1 MKLSRNARIVLGVFF
16 AFLVVLSI
24 ITTVAIVRFQP
35 IARQYAISALREQY
49 HSDVQLGDLQI
60 SLFPRVKATGEN
72 LVFRLQGREN
82 LPPLITIRRFT
93 IEARLVGF
101 FRTPRRIRLLKLD
114 GLEVHVPPHNQ
125 NSPAQAAEDKN
136 PGEKTSGG
144 KASSS
149 AKGSSGDTRTPLIFE
164 EVIAN
169 GTKLQTLPSD
179 PSKDPLDF
187 DINELTLHHVG
198 LHQPMT
204 FHAKLV
210 NPKPPGFIHTDGRFG
225 PWQRDDP
232 SQTPVSGSYT
242 FRDADLS
249 VFHGISGTLASNGN
263 YGGRLDRIEVQGTAD
278 VPNFALT
285 SARQPI
291 PLRTT
296 FNVTVDGTDGDTVLH
311 PVRAVLGHS
320 VFEVSGAIERHAL
333 EKHKTISLDARG
345 SHDLIQD
352 FLRLA
357 VKGKSPMNGGIS
369 FQSRVVIPPGE
380 SDVLARI
387 RLNGVFDMT
396 EIRFTS
402 EDVDRKL
409 ANLSN
414 HALGKPKAPDTQ
426 PIAAQL
432 SGLFRMDSG
441 AITLPRLAFAIPG
454 AKITLR
460 GSYQVASGAIDM
472 QGHAKLDAKI
482 SQMTTGIKSI
492 FLKPVDPLF
501 RRDGAGA
508 VLPIKIGGTRG
519 DPSFKLD
526 IGRVLKRD

>member
-1 MKLSRNARIVLGVFF
+1 MKLSRKARIVLGLFL
-16 AFLVVLSI
+16 AFLLVLSI
-24 ITTVAIVRFQP
+24 VMTVAIIRFQP
-35 IARQYAISALREQY
+35 VARQYAISALREQY
-49 HSDVQLGDLQI
+49 HSDVQLGNLQI

-72 LVFRLQGREN
+72 LVFRLQGREGR
-82 LPPLITIRRFT
+82 PPLITIRRFT
-93 IEARLVGF
+93 IEARLIGF
-101 FRTPRRIRLLKLD
+101 FRTPKHIRLLRLE
-114 GLEVHVPPHNQ
+114 GLEIHVPPHGQ
-125 NSPAQAAEDKN
+125 S
-136 PGEKTSGG
+136 SGG
-144 KASSS
+144 NGSSN
-149 AKGSSGDTRTPLIFE
+149 AKGSAHDTRIPLIFE

-204 FHAKLV
+204 YHAKLV

-225 PWQRDDP
+225 PWQREDP

-263 YGGRLDRIEVQGTAD
+263 YQGRLDRIEVQGTAD

-285 SARQPI
+285 NARQSM
-291 PLRTT
+291 PLHTT

-320 VFEVSGAIERHAL
+320 AFDVSGAIERHAL
-333 EKHKTISLDARG
+333 EKHKTISLDAKG
-345 SHDLIQD
+345 SNDLIQD

-369 FQSRVVIPPGE
+369 FQSRVIIPPGE
-380 SDVLARI
+380 TDVLARL
-387 RLNGVFDMT
+387 RLNGSFDMR

-402 EDVDRKL
+402 DDVARKL

-426 PIAAQL
+426 PISARL
-432 SGLFRMDSG
+432 SGRFRMDSG
-441 AITLPRLAFAIPG
+441 AITLPRLGFAIPG
-454 AKITLR
+454 AQITLR

-472 QGHAKLDAKI
+472 RGDAKLDATI
-482 SQMTTGIKSI
+482 SQMTTGVKRI
-492 FLKPVDPLF
+492 FLKPIDPLF
-501 RRDGAGA
+501 RRDGAGTM
-508 VLPIKIGGTRG
+508 LPIKIGGTRG